1 MLAAGV
7 RELAAA
13 VETIDL
19 PDPRPLAG
27 DEVLIKVRSAG
38 VANWDE
44 LVCTGQW
51 DVGRT
56 PPMALGVA
64 AAGVI
69 TAVGEA
75 VGKWKEGDE
84 VLTHPLPLRDQ
95 GTWAPSLIAPAAL
108 LARKP
113 GALSWDVAA
122 AFPVPALTAAQVIDE
137 ALGIHADD
145 VVLIHGGGGVT
156 GGVLVSLAVVRG
168 AEVIATASP
177 ANHARLSRLG
187 ASHLLD
193 YHDRGWPEEARALGG
208 SSGVSAAANAAPGGS
223 ADAIRAVRDGGR
235 LATITLDPPNE
246 ERGIAISSV
255 IVRADGPALG
265 AMAELLAAGKLDI
278 PVTATYPLEAAASA
292 LAVLGLGEAH
302 DRPVQGAA
310 GDDLRHVEQL
320 PVGGLQERAA
330 HEGHDEAEEASGVAR
345 VAQAGCG
352 HADVPRNALGL
363 HRLHDRP
370 RAVDQRH
377 PGRLAIQ

>member
-7 RELAAA
+7 QELAAA
-13 VETIDL
+13 VETIAL

-27 DEVLIKVRSAG
+27 DEVLIEVRSAG

-44 LVCTGQW
+44 LVSTGQW
-51 DVGRT
+51 DVGRA

-69 TAVGEA
+69 AAVGEA

-113 GALSWDVAA
+113 DAVSWEVAA
-122 AFPVPALTAAQVIDE
+122 TFPVPALTAAQVIDE
-137 ALGIHADD
+137 ALHIQADD

-177 ANHARLSRLG
+177 ANHERLSGLG

-193 YHDRGWPEEARALGG
+193 YHDPGWPEQARALGG
-208 SSGVSAAANAAPGGS
+208 TSGVSAAANAAPGGS
-223 ADAIRAVRDGGR
+223 ADAIRTVRDGGR

-255 IVRADGPALG
+255 IVRADGSTLG
-265 AMAELLAAGKLDI
+265 AMVELLAAGRMDI
-278 PVTATYPLEAAASA
+278 SLTATYPLEDAASA
-292 LAVLGLGEAH
+292 LAQA
-302 DRPVQGAA
+302 
-310 GDDLRHVEQL
+310 
-320 PVGGLQERAA
+320 VGGGGGGA
-330 HEGHDEAEEASGVAR
+330 VA
-345 VAQAGCG
+345 
-352 HADVPRNALGL
+352 L
-363 HRLHDRP
+363 RP
-370 RAVDQRH
+370 
-377 PGRLAIQ
+377 

>member
-1 MLAAGV
+1 MLVAGVQELAAG
-7 RELAAA
+7 

-27 DEVLIKVRSAG
+27 DEVLIEVRAAG

-44 LVCTGQW
+44 LVRTGQW
-51 DVGRT
+51 DVGRA

-69 TAVGEA
+69 AAVGEA
-75 VGKWKEGDE
+75 GGNWKEGDE

-113 GALSWDVAA
+113 DAVSWEVAA

-137 ALGIHADD
+137 ALGIHTDD

-156 GGVLVSLAVVRG
+156 GGLLVSLASVRG

-177 ANHARLSRLG
+177 ANHERLSRLG

-193 YHDRGWPEEARALGG
+193 YHNPGWPEKARTLGG
-208 SSGVSAAANAAPGGS
+208 TSGVSAAANAAPGGS
-223 ADAIRAVRDGGR
+223 ADAIRTVRDGGR

-255 IVRADGPALG
+255 IVRADGPTLG
-265 AMAELLAAGKLDI
+265 AMAELLAAGRLDFSR
-278 PVTATYPLEAAASA
+278 TATYPLEDAASRSRRQSAGAAA
-292 LAVLGLGEAH
+292 GLWRFA
-302 DRPVQGAA
+302 P
-310 GDDLRHVEQL
+310 
-320 PVGGLQERAA
+320 
-330 HEGHDEAEEASGVAR
+330 
-345 VAQAGCG
+345 
-352 HADVPRNALGL
+352 
-363 HRLHDRP
+363 
-370 RAVDQRH
+370 
-377 PGRLAIQ
+377 

>member
-1 MLAAGV
+1 MQVAGIHS
-7 RELAAA
+7 LGGP

-19 PDPRPLAG
+19 PGPSPVAE
-27 DEVLIKVRSAG
+27 DEVLIEVRAAG

-44 LVCTGQW
+44 LVRTGQW
-51 DVGRT
+51 DVGRR

-69 TAVGEA
+69 AAVGDA
-75 VGKWKEGDE
+75 VEKWKEGDE

-95 GTWAPSLIAPAAL
+95 GTWAPWLIAPAAL

-113 GALSWDVAA
+113 EAVSWDVAA

-137 ALGIHADD
+137 DLGVDADE

-177 ANHARLSRLG
+177 ANHERLSGLG

-193 YHDRGWPEEARALGG
+193 YHDPGWPEDARALGA
-208 SSGVSAAANAAPGGS
+208 SGVSAAANAAPGGS
-223 ADAIRAVRDGGR
+223 ADAIRAVGDGGR
-235 LATITLDPPNE
+235 LATITSDPANE

-255 IVRADGPALG
+255 IVRADGPMLE

-278 PVTATYPLEAAASA
+278 SVAATYPLEDAASA
-292 LAVLGLGEAH
+292 LARA
-302 DRPVQGAA
+302 
-310 GDDLRHVEQL
+310 
-320 PVGGLQERAA
+320 VGGGGGGA
-330 HEGHDEAEEASGVAR
+330 VA
-345 VAQAGCG
+345 
-352 HADVPRNALGL
+352 L
-363 HRLHDRP
+363 RP
-370 RAVDQRH
+370 
-377 PGRLAIQ
+377 